1 MNKKLGHDV
10 KTESDP
16 TFVIIMVN
24 TNKEDKDLITKFIDS
39 IHQEIADADAV
50 LFREISPIGNSAHVI
65 IPKEYIGK
73 HARIIINS
81 KNVEGKIEIRKCN
94 QDKKT
99 Y

>member
-1 MNKKLGHDV
+1 
-10 KTESDP
+10 
-16 TFVIIMVN
+16 MVN
-24 TNKEDKDLITKFIDS
+24 SNKDKDLITKFLDS

-81 KNVEGKIEIRKCN
+81 GNGEDKIEIRKCN
-94 QDKKT
+94 SGVGK
-99 Y
+99 

>member
-1 MNKKLGHDV
+1 
-10 KTESDP
+10 
-16 TFVIIMVN
+16 MVN

-81 KNVEGKIEIRKCN
+81 KNVEGKIEIRNVTRIKN
-94 QDKKT
+94 LLI
-99 Y
+99 